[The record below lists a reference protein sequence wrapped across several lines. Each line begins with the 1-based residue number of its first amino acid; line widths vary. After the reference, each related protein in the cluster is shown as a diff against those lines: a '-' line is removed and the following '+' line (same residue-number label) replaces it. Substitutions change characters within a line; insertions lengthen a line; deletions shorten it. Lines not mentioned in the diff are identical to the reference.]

1 MNLNINIKEK
11 KYGSKVILR
20 NVNIDINKGGIIGV
34 VGKNGQG
41 KTTFFK
47 CILGNLKYKGAM
59 IFNNVKL
66 KINDVAWC
74 PTQPLIYDDLTAAEF
89 KKFYAELLK
98 IEGEPKKDLF
108 EIPQNILIKE
118 FSTRAYIC
126 PQDSKIATIPIGHAD
141 GIGRHFG
148 NGAGFVSMG
157 SKKAPIVG
165 NVCMDMIMVD
175 VTNIGCKEGDEV
187 VFFGPKFS
195 AEASAA
201 AANTISYELITG
213 ISQRIKREIL
223 GERPINT

>member
-41 KTTFFK
+41 KTTFLK

-98 IEGEPKKDLF
+98 IKGEPKKDLF

-118 FSTRAYIC
+118 FSTGM
-126 PQDSKIATIPIGHAD
+126 K
-141 GIGRHFG
+141 
-148 NGAGFVSMG
+148 
-157 SKKAPIVG
+157 KKAYLNAVFQKQYPIYL
-165 NVCMDMIMVD
+165 MDEPFNGLDMESNYKLIRFLTEKKRNSIVIISSHIMGILYNNCSSIFALQD
-175 VTNIGCKEGDEV
+175 AKV
-187 VFFGPKFS
+187 VEFKKDKFK
-195 AEASAA
+195 
-201 AANTISYELITG
+201 TIENYLFD
-213 ISQRIKREIL
+213 
-223 GERPINT
+223 

>member
-1 MNLNINIKEK
+1 MSLNINIKEK

-41 KTTFFK
+41 KTTFLK

-98 IEGEPKKDLF
+98 IKGEPKKDLF

-118 FSTRAYIC
+118 FSTGM
-126 PQDSKIATIPIGHAD
+126 K
-141 GIGRHFG
+141 
-148 NGAGFVSMG
+148 
-157 SKKAPIVG
+157 KKAYLNAIFQKQYPIYL
-165 NVCMDMIMVD
+165 MDEPFNGLDMESNYKLIRFLTEKKRNSIVIISSHIMGVLYNNCSSIFAVQD
-175 VTNIGCKEGDEV
+175 AEV
-187 VFFGPKFS
+187 VQFKKDKFK
-195 AEASAA
+195 
-201 AANTISYELITG
+201 TIENYLFD
-213 ISQRIKREIL
+213 
-223 GERPINT
+223 